1 MADPSV
7 GEPHRNVAFDF
18 SLVRVRSGT
27 TVRLVVKGEVDIA
40 TSPRLH
46 EQIEKLSA
54 EDAEIVV
61 FDFERVTFI
70 DSTGLGVLLHANE
83 RLGGRL
89 RIVPG
94 PPVTRLLEIT
104 ATRGKL
110 PIIDLCPDV
119 TRRSLSPR
127 GRPPRGWH

>member
-7 GEPHRNVAFDF
+7 GKPDRYLAFDF
-18 SLVRVRSGT
+18 AVHRVRSGT
-27 TVRLVVKGEVDIA
+27 TARLVVKGEIDIA
-40 TSPRLH
+40 TSARLH
-46 EQIEKLSA
+46 EQIERLSA

-61 FDFERVTFI
+61 FDLERVTFI

-83 RLGGRL
+83 RLGPRL

-94 PPVTRLLEIT
+94 RAVVRLLEIT
-104 ATRGKL
+104 ATRDKL
-110 PIIDLCPDV
+110 PIIDPCPDIAH
-119 TRRSLSPR
+119 RRSSPR